1 MSITPSLAISIG
13 IGIPPSSEIAIY
25 VDIKVIPGTKIFLSL
40 IFPKAF
46 KAIFKASC
54 RELTPTQNLELN
66 FENCFQIYLHFYLIY
81 IDEKIIVF
89 NF

>member
-1 MSITPSLAISIG
+1 MSITPSLAISMG

-54 RELTPTQNLELN
+54 PELTPTQNLEELN
-66 FENCFQIYLHFYLIY
+66 FENCFSNFLTFLSNIY
-81 IDEKIIVF
+81 
-89 NF
+89 